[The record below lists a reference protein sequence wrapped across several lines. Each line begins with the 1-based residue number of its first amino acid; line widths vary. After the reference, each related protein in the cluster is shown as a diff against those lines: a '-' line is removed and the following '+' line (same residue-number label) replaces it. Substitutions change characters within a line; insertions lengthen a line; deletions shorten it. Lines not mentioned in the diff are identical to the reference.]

1 MATPAVPAATNSLT
15 RVIRANGCATARQII
30 VMPTPASRTAQL
42 AYEQEKRR
50 THPATQKGRNF
61 SPQKKWNL
69 ILRLKFRSEFHH
81 EPLGLRRLPMNG
93 IIYIVGLI
101 VVVMFI
107 LSFLGLR

>member
-30 VMPTPASRTAQL
+30 VMSTPASRTAQL

-61 SPQKKWNL
+61 LRKK
-69 ILRLKFRSEFHH
+69 
-81 EPLGLRRLPMNG
+81 NG
-93 IIYIVGLI
+93 T
-101 VVVMFI
+101 
-107 LSFLGLR
+107 LSYA